1 MFIPV
6 EPAFIALY
14 KDGDNLVQEAWKK
27 KIMIVCPS
35 TLPFLLKTVEN
46 LWRIEKQSKRVE
58 EIAKKAGDIY
68 DKAYGV
74 YDSFSHA
81 DKALQTAKDKMKDAK
96 DKLKDGTNSF
106 TKQVQKIK
114 DLGRLSTKKTLP
126 SDAIE
131 DKEKE

>member
-1 MFIPV
+1 MVEVIKIDVSSVGLRIDRWIKNNLSKIPQSLIEKDLRNGKIKINNKKV
-6 EPAFIALY
+6 KSSYKLKLFDQIYLY
-14 KDGDNLVQEAWKK
+14 NISYKNLSKKK
-27 KIMIVCPS
+27 KIFIP
-35 TLPFLLKTVEN
+35 
-46 LWRIEKQSKRVE
+46 
-58 EIAKKAGDIY
+58 
-68 DKAYGV
+68 
-74 YDSFSHA
+74 
-81 DKALQTAKDKMKDAK
+81 KDKMKDAK